1 MEGKT
6 ELTSEAKERYFESDL
21 ANLSKDIR
29 ERFERLALDEK
40 LRMAK
45 ENSGKP
51 KGPIPLEKRKEYLD
65 LAKSDKDI
73 EEVRMLM
80 GADHDWNKATS
91 KDGRP
96 PIGGAQDD

>member
-6 ELTSEAKERYFESDL
+6 ELTPEEEERYFESDL
-21 ANLSKDIR
+21 DNLSKDIR

-51 KGPIPLEKRKEYLD
+51 KGTIPLEKRKEYLD
-65 LAKSDKDI
+65 LAKSDRDI
-73 EEVRMLM
+73 EEARMLAR
-80 GADHDWNKATS
+80 ADHGWNRATS